1 MRRETC
7 IFPVLIALWPAL
19 ACTSAKSSDATEDA
33 GTGATAD
40 GSTGLDPSDGGAD
53 ADDAGDGAPRTCAPA
68 HAAPLDEARHCLKAR
83 VDVPEVCVEVPAKS
97 KGLYALCIFGPGGQ
111 AYSATVTRPV
121 RATAPG
127 WTFAP
132 ASVAS
137 ALELPAAS
145 ATDEARCFGVDA
157 IDAGPTCP

>member
-53 ADDAGDGAPRTCAPA
+53 ARMPTTPA
-68 HAAPLDEARHCLKAR
+68 MARPGHARRPTRLRSTK
-83 VDVPEVCVEVPAKS
+83 P
-97 KGLYALCIFGPGGQ
+97 
-111 AYSATVTRPV
+111 VT
-121 RATAPG
+121 A
-127 WTFAP
+127 
-132 ASVAS
+132 
-137 ALELPAAS
+137 
-145 ATDEARCFGVDA
+145 
-157 IDAGPTCP
+157 